1 MTNPLLNKNIIH
13 HDIDFNNIKPE
24 HFVEAFSILLPEIEK
39 EHEYLMSEAPL
50 VYEDMFENA
59 PYQEQ
64 LMSVLHILHSLNLT
78 VQTNDIKNIA
88 EEYLPKISA
97 VFKKMQLDD
106 RGYIRLKEY
115 KLSNEY
121 QCLESIKKKMIE
133 DIIFNYEMGG
143 INLPQEQKDE
153 LQSLAYQLAEKTTEF
168 ENNLTEVEATLEKEF
183 FKEELKGL
191 SERALGN
198 AQISGDK
205 LLVSESSGLY
215 DDILKNCEVESTRK
229 AVYEDSLR
237 VGIAEGFDNRPI
249 LEEILK
255 LRQQYAK
262 ILGFDTYANSAL
274 VKRMVKTPQEALEF
288 INQLGNQAYAQAKS
302 ESESIKQASIEILG
316 KEPDF
321 HDRAYVVTQMKKQL
335 YKVEQEVIRQYFPV
349 EHTVNGLLQ
358 LIENL
363 YDITFT
369 VNKDKAT
376 WHEDV
381 IVYDL
386 QDKTTQ
392 KPVGSL
398 YMDLYKRKF
407 KSSGAWMSSA
417 VSRDVY
423 KDKTKLPVAYIVC
436 NAPKDTHGQSTFEFN
451 EIVTLFHE
459 MGHALHHLLT
469 EVDTEYYS
477 GLNGVQHDAVELP
490 SQFME
495 NFVWDYEIIKLIS
508 SHITTGEVLPKEEF
522 DKMVNMKNFLSAS
535 GLIRQIIFSELD
547 MRLYS
552 QNDVVAS
559 QIENEVFD
567 KWLTRPRD
575 KREFFLPS
583 FSHIFAG
590 GYSAGYYAYKWAEVL
605 SADSFAALKE
615 VGDTYH
621 DQKVVANKFRK
632 LILAQGGAENM
643 EDNFMA
649 FRGRN
654 PDVKYLLKDL
664 GITI

>member
-1 MTNPLLNKNIIH
+1 MTNPLLSKNIIN
-13 HDIDFNNIKPE
+13 HDISFNTITPQ
-24 HFVEAFSILLPEIEK
+24 HFVDAFAILLPEIEK

-50 VYEDMFENA
+50 NYEAMFENA

-78 VQTNDIKNIA
+78 VQTPEIKNIA
-88 EEYLPKISA
+88 EEYLPKISSI
-97 VFKKMQLDD
+97 FKKMQLDD
-106 RGYIRLKEY
+106 RGYVRLKQY
-115 KLSNEY
+115 KLTEEY
-121 QCLESIKKKMIE
+121 QQLEDINKKMIE

-143 INLPQEQKDE
+143 INLPQAQKEQ
-153 LQSLAYQLAEKTTEF
+153 LQNLAYQLSEKTTEF
-168 ENNLTEVEATLEKEF
+168 ENNLTEIEATLEQEFTKEQL
-183 FKEELKGL
+183 EGL
-191 SERALGN
+191 SDRALGN
-198 AQISGDK
+198 AEVNGDK

-229 AVYEDSLR
+229 AVYEDSLK
-237 VGIAEGFDNRPI
+237 VGVAPGFDNRPV

-255 LRQQYAK
+255 LRQEYAK

-274 VKRMVKTPQEALEF
+274 VKRMVKTPQEALDF
-288 INQLGNQAYAQAKS
+288 IEQLG
-302 ESESIKQASIEILG
+302 KQAHASAKIESQNVTKAGIELLG
-316 KEPDF
+316 KEPEF

-335 YKVEQEVIRQYFPV
+335 YKVEQELIRQYFPV
-349 EHTVNGLLQ
+349 THTVEGLLQ

-363 YDITFT
+363 YEITFT
-369 VNKDKAT
+369 INKDKAA

-381 IVYDL
+381 VVYDL
-386 QDKTTQ
+386 KDKNTQ

-417 VSRDVY
+417 VSRHVY
-423 KDKTKLPVAYIVC
+423 KDKEKLPVAYIVC
-436 NAPKDTHGQSTFEFN
+436 NAPKDTHGQSTFEFH

-469 EVDTEYYS
+469 EIDSEYYS

-508 SHITTGEVLPKEEF
+508 SHVQTGEVLPKEEF
-522 DKMVNMKNFLSAS
+522 DKIVAMKNFLSAS

-552 QNDVVAS
+552 QNNVNAA

-575 KREFFLPS
+575 KREYFLPS

-590 GYSAGYYAYKWAEVL
+590 GYGAGYYAYKWAEVL
-605 SADSFAALKE
+605 SADAFAALKE
-615 VGDTYH
+615 AGNTYH

-643 EDNFMA
+643 EDNFMN

-654 PDVKYLLKDL
+654 PDVSYLLKDL
-664 GITI
+664 GIM